1 MESEFSFR
9 ELSYENVRLEHDL
22 PFRCFFNSVGY
33 VGSHWHREL
42 EIVLQV
48 RGEIAVSM
56 PGGTAVLRPGDLFLA
71 NPFEVH
77 SIVERTADNLE
88 LALQIDLSD
97 PTLLPRLIRHRR
109 FQPPAA
115 WGGDATA
122 RVARQLAALTEALVD
137 RRDGFAFDC
146 LASLAT
152 IVALLVRHASRRD
165 EPGSVGEARPG
176 WFDHVSAIIAFL
188 EERCAGP
195 VSLDDVARH
204 VGLSRYY
211 VSHLVKE
218 ATGLS
223 LQENL
228 GLIRT
233 NRAIHLMF
241 TTDARLVDIALD
253 AGFSHLR
260 YFNKYFRALYG
271 ETPSEL
277 RRRGGPPGSSPP
289 LATRRVQHPTRELV
303 ELVRT
308 VTGG

>member
-1 MESEFSFR
+1 MESEFSFQS
-9 ELSYENVRLEHDL
+9 LAYETVRLEHDL

-56 PGGTAVLRPGDLFLA
+56 PGAVTVLRPGDLFLA

-77 SIVERTADNLE
+77 SIVERTTDNLE

-97 PTLLPRLIRHRR
+97 PTMLPRLIRHRR
-109 FQPPAA
+109 FRPAA
-115 WGGDATA
+115 RWSEDAAA
-122 RVARQLAALTEALVD
+122 RVSSRLAELADALVA
-137 RRDGFAFDC
+137 RPEGFAFDC
-146 LASLAT
+146 LSSLAS
-152 IVALLVRHASRRD
+152 ILALLVRHASEAD
-165 EPGSVGEARPG
+165 AEGPVGDGRPG
-176 WFDHVSAIIAFL
+176 WLDHVSAIIAYL
-188 EERCAGP
+188 QEHCTEA

-271 ETPSEL
+271 ETPSEV
-277 RRRGGPPGSSPP
+277 RRRGGPPDAGPP

-303 ELVRT
+303 DLARS
-308 VTGG
+308 VTGR